1 MYTNVYPGVSGETG
15 GQTVGEKEG
24 VSAGVVLAMIPLPLQ
39 IHECLVKVQ
48 VTVRGH
54 SSSVQE
60 VDCFEDGG
68 GA

>member
-39 IHECLVKVQ
+39 IHECLVKVEIP
-48 VTVRGH
+48 VSGD

-60 VDCFEDGG
+60 VDCFKDDGS
-68 GA
+68 A